1 MRRNLVTR
9 TIKSME
15 VTIKAAK
22 IDEETIVNDTVILPF
37 ISDEKKLK
45 KAIVQQYDT
54 DAKKF
59 ISIVNVNV
67 SEKLYALDEAKF
79 IEMADVIPGGRNN
92 KEVK

>member
-22 IDEETIVNDTVILPF
+22 VDEETIITDTIVLPF

-45 KAIVQQYDT
+45 KSIVQHYDNDT
-54 DAKKF
+54 QKF
-59 ISIVNVNV
+59 ISIVSVNV
-67 SEKLYALDEAKF
+67 TENLYALDEAKF
-79 IEMADVIPGGRNN
+79 IEMAEVIPGGRNN